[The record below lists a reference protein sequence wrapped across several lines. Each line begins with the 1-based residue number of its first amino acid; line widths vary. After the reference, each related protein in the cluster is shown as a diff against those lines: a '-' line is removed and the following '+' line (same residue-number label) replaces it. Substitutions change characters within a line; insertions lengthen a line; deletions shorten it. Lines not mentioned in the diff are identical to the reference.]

1 MLSTADATW
10 VPASLLTQSILFG
23 DIRSLM
29 GRLELSRAVE
39 SRFISKPFH
48 CRALQW
54 YVYRSLVLENESS
67 VVNAVRFP
75 KIVVVCVAFIS
86 GFCIMTVEMLGA
98 RIMAPYFGGSISVW
112 GSLITVFMLA
122 LSVGYLVGG
131 RLSTRNPNPKTFAL
145 FFIGAAIFSI
155 PIILF
160 ADAIMRPIFLTIE
173 DPRYGSLFASIF
185 LYFLPTSILGMISP
199 YSVRLMVDSHEHSGH
214 MAGLLF
220 FVSTIG
226 SAGGTLA
233 TSFYFVLWFDVN
245 QILWGAVAVLL
256 LAGSVILLTDHLLP
270 NRATNTQ
277 V

>member
-1 MLSTADATW
+1 MNP
-10 VPASLLTQSILFG
+10 VSL
-23 DIRSLM
+23 
-29 GRLELSRAVE
+29 
-39 SRFISKPFH
+39 
-48 CRALQW
+48 
-54 YVYRSLVLENESS
+54 
-67 VVNAVRFP
+67 P
-75 KIVVVCVAFIS
+75 KIVVVCVAFVS

-122 LSVGYLVGG
+122 LSVGYLIGG

-145 FFIGAAIFSI
+145 FFIAAAISSI
-155 PIILF
+155 PIIIF
-160 ADAIMRPIFLTIE
+160 ADAIMRPIFLMIE

-185 LYFLPTSILGMISP
+185 LYFIPTSILGMISP

-256 LAGSVILLTDHLLP
+256 LAGSVILLINYLMQK
-270 NRATNTQ
+270 RAADAQ
-277 V
+277 VSRYEKKT

>member
-1 MLSTADATW
+1 MVLLRLSIIRRLAKP
-10 VPASLLTQSILFG
+10 VNPVSL
-23 DIRSLM
+23 
-29 GRLELSRAVE
+29 
-39 SRFISKPFH
+39 
-48 CRALQW
+48 
-54 YVYRSLVLENESS
+54 
-67 VVNAVRFP
+67 P
-75 KIVVVCVAFIS
+75 KIVVISVAFVS
-86 GFCIMTVEMLGA
+86 GFSIMTIEMLGA

-122 LSVGYLVGG
+122 LSVGYLIGG

-145 FFIGAAIFSI
+145 FFISAAIFSI
-155 PIILF
+155 PIIVF
-160 ADAIMRPIFLTIE
+160 ADAIMRPIFLAIE

-185 LYFLPTSILGMISP
+185 LYFIPTSILGMISP

-214 MAGLLF
+214 MAGQLF

-256 LAGSVILLTDHLLP
+256 LAGSLILFINFLLQKNAAASKVP
-270 NRATNTQ
+270 AYEKQT
-277 V
+277 